1 MTSFLSIQESGKE
14 SQETNNLNQ
23 LNSYQH
29 KEETD
34 AADIQQHSTKEPA
47 PSYTRTNP
55 EHRPDASIATSEADA
70 AEEKSEKADRTQM
83 RSVRVQTD
91 DSATTAPDLRS
102 AHTQTEEEGE
112 DDSVESPPLSPV
124 AIPPR
129 MEGEDQML
137 FSGSFPIPAD
147 PARLAERIRRNRTQ
161 LSAAFDDTEYEP
173 YGLPEVVMKGI
184 IYLFVVWKCSL
195 FNI

>member
-1 MTSFLSIQESGKE
+1 MTSSFLSIQESEKE
-14 SQETNNLNQ
+14 SQEINNPNQ
-23 LNSYQH
+23 LNNYQH

-34 AADIQQHSTKEPA
+34 AADVQQHSTKEPE
-47 PSYTRTNP
+47 PSWTRTDP
-55 EHRPDASIATSEADA
+55 EYRPGVSIATSEADT
-70 AEEKSEKADRTQM
+70 AEEMSERADRTQM

-91 DSATTAPDLRS
+91 DIAPTAPELRS

-112 DDSVESPPLSPV
+112 DESVESPPLSPV
-124 AIPPR
+124 ALPPR
-129 MEGEDQML
+129 MGGEDQVL

-184 IYLFVVWKCSL
+184 IYLFSV
-195 FNI
+195 